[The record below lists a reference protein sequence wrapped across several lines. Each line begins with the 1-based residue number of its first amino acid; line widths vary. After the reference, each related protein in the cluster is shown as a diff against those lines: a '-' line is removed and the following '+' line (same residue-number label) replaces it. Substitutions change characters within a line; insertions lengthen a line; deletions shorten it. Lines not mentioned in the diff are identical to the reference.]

1 MLTRRI
7 GSLTVLTILAAAGSA
22 LLVAQA
28 PQDVSTWSSAGL
40 FQNPYGDGPSVALAD
55 GRTLIVGG
63 ATSDGTPTDVVAIFD
78 SATNVLTTAGAL
90 LSPRTGHT
98 ATLQKDGRILVT
110 GGLNGSLVSADVE
123 VFDPVSGTSTLVTTL
138 PEPRTGHSAARL
150 NDGRV
155 FIVGGRTLDG
165 LTLRSALVFDPD
177 TNAITPVMAQLATA
191 RAFASATTLL
201 DGRVVVIGGTTD
213 GTTDLK
219 SAEVFTPLADSFS
232 TLSTL
237 LTDPARGHSAVMLP
251 NNGSVIVVGGTS
263 NGAPRQAVDLLL
275 PAEFPDPFSYGD
287 GQFASTAPL
296 GVPRSNVIAG
306 PTPIEGYAFAAGGGT
321 NDFEQYRFATIK
333 TDKDDYAPGQHA
345 VITGTGWQPGEQ
357 VKLVF
362 QEDPAVHDDYE
373 LMLTADGQGN
383 IYTDQWAPEQH
394 DLNVRFY
401 LTASDSKSKAQTT
414 FTDGNLSSTITF
426 SITPGSVTPGGTLSW
441 SVTALCEDGNNANQ
455 SCASEGYTNGG
466 PVQNGYTVAIQ
477 QATSANFNQGLVTR
491 ATVNTTSGAASGTF
505 AAPATGGPYF
515 YRARHDNQNL
525 SNVPAVGN
533 NPNSWQ
539 PEDSSS
545 VTVTLVTDTT
555 PPVITPVVTGT
566 LGNNGWYK
574 SNVTVAW
581 TVTDNESTVTS
592 PACTSST
599 VTTDTAGQT
608 FSCSATSAGGTA
620 SNSVTIKRDASAPN
634 APTAAKSPAANASGW
649 NNTDVT
655 VSYTDNGDNGPSGI
669 AVCTSSTTFTTET
682 AGTSTSGSC
691 FDNAGNTS
699 PSTPVTVKIDKTA
712 PINVVGAAAR
722 PADHNGW
729 FTSPVNI
736 NFSGVDG
743 LSGIASCT
751 SVSFSGPEGAAVQ
764 VSGFCTDVA
773 GNASPNAVFV
783 VKYDTTA
790 PSISGSRTPAAN
802 GFGWN
807 NADVTVSFTCTDA
820 TSGVAPGNP
829 TGNSVVSTEG
839 SGQSRTGTCVD
850 NAGLSASATVSNINI
865 DKTAPTINATRTP
878 APNADGWNNTDV
890 TANYTASDALSG
902 LDSAATGSH
911 VFNTDGANQS
921 HTFTVT
927 DKAGNSASATI
938 SDVNID
944 RVAPEISGLRAPA
957 ANANG
962 WNNTDVTVSFS
973 CTDAASGLATGYPPA
988 PTTVSTEG
996 ANQSVNGSC
1005 ADKAG
1010 NTASASVTGI
1020 NIDKTA
1026 PTISANRTPAANAN
1040 GWNNTDVTANYTASD
1055 ALSGLDAPATGSHV
1069 FNTEGTGLSHT
1080 FTVTDKAGNSAS
1092 ATISD
1097 VKIDKTAPTIT
1108 GSRTPLANANG
1119 WNNTDVTANYNA
1131 SDALSG
1137 LDATSPATG
1146 SHNFTIEGEGQSFTF
1161 TVTDQAGNSASF
1173 SVSNVSIDKTAPT
1186 INANRTPGAN
1196 ANGWNNTDV
1205 TANYTASDALSGLD
1219 APATGSHVF
1228 NTEGNGLSHT
1238 FNVVDKAGNSA
1249 SATVSG
1255 VKIDRTAPAISGSRT
1270 PLANA
1275 NGWNNTDVTA
1285 NYNASDAL
1293 SGLDAASPATGSH
1306 LFSAEGAG
1314 QSFTFTVTDQAG
1326 NSASFT
1332 ISDVRIDKTVPAISA
1347 QRDTPANANGW
1358 NNTDVSSSYNASDA
1372 LSGLESPATG
1382 TFTFTVEGNNLS
1394 HTFTVV
1400 DLAGNSASATVS
1412 GVMIDKTAP
1421 LISGNRAPLANPN
1434 GWNNTDVTASYNA
1447 SDGLSGLDATS
1458 PATGS
1463 HVFSNEGAGQFF
1475 TFTVTDQA
1483 GNSASATISNVNID
1497 KTVPSISAQRDT
1509 APNANGWNNTDVS
1522 SSYNASDALSGLE
1535 SPATGTFTFTVEGN
1549 NLSHTFTV
1557 VDLAGNSA
1565 SATVSGVK
1573 IDKTAPAI
1581 SGSRTPAANGNG
1593 WNNSDVTAT
1602 YNASDGLSGLD
1613 AASPATGSHLFS
1625 AELAGQSFTF
1635 TVTDQAGNTASFAIS
1650 NVNIDKTAP
1659 SISAQRDTAPNANG
1673 WNNGDVLSSY
1683 SASDGLSG
1691 LDSPATGGFT
1701 FTGEGASLSHTF
1713 TVFDLAGNSA
1723 SATVSGV
1730 KIDRTAPSINA
1741 NRTPAA
1747 NANGWNNSNVTATYN
1762 ASDALAGLDAASP
1775 ATGSH
1780 LFSAEL
1786 AGQSFTFSVT
1796 DLAGNSASATISNV
1810 NIDKTAPSISAQR
1823 DTPANAY
1830 GWNNTDVLSSYT
1842 ASDGLSGLDSL
1853 ATGGFTFSS
1862 EGNNQSHVFTVAD
1875 KAGNSAS
1882 ATVSGVKIDK
1892 TTPVVA
1898 VTGVSNSAVYT
1909 LGTVPP
1915 AGCSTTD
1922 PLSGVLASAALSTSG
1937 AVPPGVGTI
1946 TASCAGATDKA
1957 GNAASTTSVTFTVQF
1972 AAEAV
1977 MCNGAP
1983 GRQMLQPI
1991 NFTGSSVFP
2000 KKGGSTV
2007 PAKFRVCGTDGVSIG
2022 PTPVVKNFVLYGVL
2036 NGTTVD
2042 VNEAPVESTNND
2054 TAFRWSASDAQWIF
2068 NISTKDLAA
2077 GKTYVYRVYLHD
2089 GTYIQF
2095 QFGLK

>member
-7 GSLTVLTILAAAGSA
+7 GSIGILTILAAVGSA

-28 PQDVSTWSSAGL
+28 PQQVSTWASAGV
-40 FQNPYGDGPSVALAD
+40 FDNPHGDGPSVALAD

-63 ATSDGTPTDVVAIFD
+63 AANGMPTHVVAIFD
-78 SATNVLTTAGAL
+78 PATNVLTTAGAL
-90 LSPRTGHT
+90 LTPRTEHT
-98 ATLQKDGRILVT
+98 ATLQKDGRVLVI

-123 VFDPVSGTSTLVTTL
+123 LFDPASGTSTLVTTL

-155 FIVGGRTLDG
+155 LIVGGRSAAG
-165 LTLRSALVFDPD
+165 ATLRTALIFDPG
-177 TNAITPVMAQLATA
+177 TNAVVPVAGELQVG

-201 DGRVVVIGGTTD
+201 DGRVIIIGGMN

-219 SAEVFTPLADSFS
+219 SAEIFYPAAGSFS
-232 TLSTL
+232 PVSTQ
-237 LTDPARGHSAVMLP
+237 LTAPAHGHTAVMLP
-251 NNGSVIVVGGTS
+251 NNGSVMVVGGTS
-263 NGAPRQAVDLLL
+263 DGAPQQGVDLFL

-287 GQFASTAPL
+287 GQFAPTAPL
-296 GVPRSNVIAG
+296 SVARSNVIAG
-306 PTPIEGYAFAAGGGT
+306 PTPTEGYAFAAGGGS

-333 TDKDDYAPGQHA
+333 TDKDDYAPGQYA

-357 VKLVF
+357 VRLVF
-362 QEDPAVHDDYE
+362 QEDPAVHDDYV

-401 LTASDSKSKAQTT
+401 LTATDSKSKAQTT
-414 FTDGNLSSTITF
+414 FTDGNLSSAITF
-426 SITPGSVTPGGTLSW
+426 SIGPGSVTPGATLTW
-441 SVTALCEDGNNANQ
+441 SLTAVCQDGGGPNT
-455 SCASEGYTNGG
+455 CASEGYTHNGS
-466 PVQNGYTVAIQ
+466 VQNGYLVDIQ
-477 QATSANFNQGLVTR
+477 QATNATFTQNLVTR
-491 ATVNTTSGAASGTF
+491 VVNAGTTSGAASGTF
-505 AAPATGGPYF
+505 AAPSTGGPYF
-515 YRARHDNQNL
+515 YRARHNNQNL
-525 SNVPAVGN
+525 ANAPAQGN
-533 NPNSWQ
+533 DPNSWQ
-539 PEDSSS
+539 PATSNS
-545 VTVTLVTDTT
+545 VTVTLITDTT
-555 PPVITPVVTGT
+555 PPVITPTVTGT
-566 LGNNGWYK
+566 LGNDGWYK
-574 SNVTVAW
+574 SNVTIAW

-592 PACTSST
+592 PACTTST
-599 VTTDTAGQT
+599 LTTDTAGQV
-608 FSCSATSAGGTA
+608 FSCSATSAGGTS

-634 APTAAKSPAANASGW
+634 APTAAKSPTANASGW

-655 VSYTDNGDNGPSGI
+655 VSFTDAGDNGPSGI
-669 AVCTSSTTFTTET
+669 ASCTSAVTLTTET
-682 AGTSTSGSC
+682 AGTNVSGSC
-691 FDNAGNTS
+691 TDNAGNVSLATS
-699 PSTPVTVKIDKTA
+699 VTVKIDKTA

-722 PADHNGW
+722 PADHNDW
-729 FTSPVNI
+729 FTSPVNV
-736 NFSGVDG
+736 NFSGVDA

-751 SVSFSGPEGAAVQ
+751 TVAFSGPDGSGVS
-764 VSGFCTDVA
+764 VSGSCTDVA
-773 GNASPNAVFV
+773 GNTSPNAVFLV
-783 VKYDTTA
+783 NYDTTA
-790 PSISGSRTPAAN
+790 PSISGSRTPVAN

-829 TGNSVVSTEG
+829 TGNAVVSAEG
-839 SGQSRTGTCVD
+839 AGQSRTGTCVD
-850 NAGLSASATVSNINI
+850 NAGHSASATVSDINI
-865 DKTAPTINATRTP
+865 DKTAPTIDATRTP

-902 LDSAATGSH
+902 LDSAPAGSH

-944 RVAPEISGLRAPA
+944 RAAPEISGLRSPD
-957 ANANG
+957 ANGNG
-962 WNNTDVTVSFS
+962 WNNTDVTVTFS
-973 CTDAASGLATGYPPA
+973 CTDSASGLAAGYPPA
-988 PTTVSTEG
+988 PTTVTTEG

-1005 ADKAG
+1005 VDKAG
-1010 NTASASVTGI
+1010 NTANASVTGI

-1026 PTISANRTPAANAN
+1026 PS
-1040 GWNNTDVTANYTASD
+1040 
-1055 ALSGLDAPATGSHV
+1055 
-1069 FNTEGTGLSHT
+1069 
-1080 FTVTDKAGNSAS
+1080 
-1092 ATISD
+1092 
-1097 VKIDKTAPTIT
+1097 
-1108 GSRTPLANANG
+1108 
-1119 WNNTDVTANYNA
+1119 
-1131 SDALSG
+1131 
-1137 LDATSPATG
+1137 
-1146 SHNFTIEGEGQSFTF
+1146 
-1161 TVTDQAGNSASF
+1161 
-1173 SVSNVSIDKTAPT
+1173 
-1186 INANRTPGAN
+1186 
-1196 ANGWNNTDV
+1196 
-1205 TANYTASDALSGLD
+1205 
-1219 APATGSHVF
+1219 
-1228 NTEGNGLSHT
+1228 
-1238 FNVVDKAGNSA
+1238 
-1249 SATVSG
+1249 
-1255 VKIDRTAPAISGSRT
+1255 
-1270 PLANA
+1270 
-1275 NGWNNTDVTA
+1275 
-1285 NYNASDAL
+1285 
-1293 SGLDAASPATGSH
+1293 
-1306 LFSAEGAG
+1306 
-1314 QSFTFTVTDQAG
+1314 
-1326 NSASFT
+1326 
-1332 ISDVRIDKTVPAISA
+1332 ISA
-1347 QRDTPANANGW
+1347 QRDTPANGNGW
-1358 NNTDVSSSYNASDA
+1358 NNGDVSSSYSASDA

-1382 TFTFTVEGNNLS
+1382 TFNFTVEGNNLS

-1447 SDGLSGLDATS
+1447 SDA
-1458 PATGS
+1458 
-1463 HVFSNEGAGQFF
+1463 
-1475 TFTVTDQA
+1475 
-1483 GNSASATISNVNID
+1483 
-1497 KTVPSISAQRDT
+1497 
-1509 APNANGWNNTDVS
+1509 
-1522 SSYNASDALSGLE
+1522 
-1535 SPATGTFTFTVEGN
+1535 
-1549 NLSHTFTV
+1549 
-1557 VDLAGNSA
+1557 
-1565 SATVSGVK
+1565 
-1573 IDKTAPAI
+1573 
-1581 SGSRTPAANGNG
+1581 
-1593 WNNSDVTAT
+1593 
-1602 YNASDGLSGLD
+1602 LSGLD

-1625 AELAGQSFTF
+1625 AEVAGQSFTF
-1635 TVTDQAGNTASFAIS
+1635 TVTDLAGNSASATIS

-1659 SISAQRDTAPNANG
+1659 SISAQRDTAANVNG

-1691 LDSPATGGFT
+1691 LDSPATGNFT

-1713 TVFDLAGNSA
+1713 TVIDKAGNSA

-1730 KIDRTAPSINA
+1730 KIDRTAPAINA

-1747 NANGWNNSNVTATYN
+1747 NGNGWNNSDVTATYN
-1762 ASDALAGLDAASP
+1762 ASDALSGLDGASP

-1780 LFSAEL
+1780 LFSAEA

-1823 DTPANAY
+1823 DTAANAY
-1830 GWNNTDVLSSYT
+1830 GWNNSDVLSSYS
-1842 ASDGLSGLDSL
+1842 ASDGLSGLDSP
-1853 ATGGFTFSS
+1853 ATGGFTFTL
-1862 EGNNQSHVFTVAD
+1862 EGANQSHLFTVVD

-1882 ATVSGVKIDK
+1882 ATVNGVNIDK
-1892 TTPVVA
+1892 TVPVVA
-1898 VTGVSNSAVYT
+1898 VTGVSDGTTYT
-1909 LGTVPP
+1909 LGAVPA

-1957 GNAASTTSVTFTVQF
+1957 GNAAATSSVTFTVQF

-2022 PTPVVKNFVLYGVL
+2022 PTPVVKSFVLYGIL
-2036 NGTTVD
+2036 SGTTVD

>member
-1 MLTRRI
+1 VSLDLKRPEGTFMLTRRI

-28 PQDVSTWSSAGL
+28 PQDVSTWSSAGV

-63 ATSDGTPTDVVAIFD
+63 ATSDGTPTEVVAIFD
-78 SATNVLTTAGAL
+78 PATNALTTAGAL

-110 GGLNGSLVSADVE
+110 GGLNGSLVSGDVE
-123 VFDPVSGTSTLVTTL
+123 VFDPVSGTSTLVATL

-155 FIVGGRTLDG
+155 LIVGGRTLDG
-165 LTLRSALVFDPD
+165 VILRSALVIDPD

-191 RAFASATTLL
+191 RASASATTLV
-201 DGRVVVIGGTTD
+201 DGRVVVIGGTD
-213 GTTDLK
+213 GTTDLR
-219 SAEVFTPLADSFS
+219 SAEVFTPLSDSFS
-232 TLSTL
+232 TLSTQ
-237 LTDPARGHSAVMLP
+237 LTDPASGHSAVMLP
-251 NNGSVIVVGGTS
+251 HNGSVLVVGGTS
-263 NGAPRQAVDLLL
+263 NGPPRQGVDLLL

-296 GVPRSNVIAG
+296 SVPRSNVIAG
-306 PTPIEGYAFAAGGGT
+306 PTPTEGYAFAAGGGT

-345 VITGTGWQPGEQ
+345 VITGTGWQAGEQ
-357 VKLVF
+357 VRLVF

-373 LMLTADGQGN
+373 LTLTADGQGN

-414 FTDGNLSSTITF
+414 FTDGNLMSTINF
-426 SITPGSVTPGGTLSW
+426 SITPGSVTPGATLSW
-441 SVTALCEDGNNANQ
+441 SVGATCRDGNGQNQ
-455 SCASEGYTNGG
+455 SCASEGYTDGG
-466 PVQNGYTVAIQ
+466 PVQNGYLVDIQ
-477 QATSANFNQGLVTR
+477 QATNAAFTQNLVTR
-491 ATVNTTSGAASGTF
+491 VVNAGTTSGAVSGTF
-505 AAPATGGPYF
+505 SAPPSGGPFF
-515 YRARHDNQNL
+515 YRARHSNQNL
-525 SNVPAVGN
+525 SDVPVQGSD
-533 NPNSWQ
+533 PNSWQ
-539 PEDSSS
+539 PETSNS

-555 PPVITPVVTGT
+555 PPVITPNVTGT

-574 SNVTVAW
+574 SNVTISW
-581 TVTDNESTVTS
+581 TVTDPQSAITS
-592 PACTSST
+592 PACTTST

-608 FSCSATSAGGTA
+608 FSCSATSAGGTS

-634 APTAAKSPAANASGW
+634 PPTATKSPAANASGW

-669 AVCTSSTTFTTET
+669 AVCTFATTFTTET
-682 AGTSTSGSC
+682 AGTSTSGAC
-691 FDNAGNTS
+691 FDNAGNSST
-699 PSTPVTVKIDKTA
+699 STPVTVKIDKTA
-712 PINVVGAAAR
+712 PINVVGAPAR

-729 FTSPVNI
+729 FTSPVTI
-736 NFSGVDG
+736 NFSGVDA

-751 SVSFSGPEGAAVQ
+751 TVPFSGPDGSGVS
-764 VSGFCTDVA
+764 VSGSCTDVA
-773 GNASPNAVFV
+773 GNTSPNAVFLV
-783 VKYDTTA
+783 NYDTTA

-807 NADVTVSFTCTDA
+807 NADVSVSFTCTDA

-829 TGNSVVSTEG
+829 TGNSVVSSEG
-839 SGQSRTGTCVD
+839 ASQSRTGTCVD

-911 VFNTDGANQS
+911 VFNTDGSNQS

-944 RVAPEISGLRAPA
+944 RVGPEISGLRSPD

-1026 PTISANRTPAANAN
+1026 PTISADRTPAANAN
-1040 GWNNTDVTANYTASD
+1040 GWNNTNVTANYTASD
-1055 ALSGLDAPATGSHV
+1055 ALSGLDSAPTGSHV
-1069 FNTEGTGLSHT
+1069 FNTEGTGLNHT

-1092 ATISD
+1092 ATVSD
-1097 VKIDKTAPTIT
+1097 VKIDKTAPTIS

-1146 SHNFTIEGEGQSFTF
+1146 SH
-1161 TVTDQAGNSASF
+1161 
-1173 SVSNVSIDKTAPT
+1173 
-1186 INANRTPGAN
+1186 
-1196 ANGWNNTDV
+1196 
-1205 TANYTASDALSGLD
+1205 
-1219 APATGSHVF
+1219 
-1228 NTEGNGLSHT
+1228 
-1238 FNVVDKAGNSA
+1238 
-1249 SATVSG
+1249 
-1255 VKIDRTAPAISGSRT
+1255 
-1270 PLANA
+1270 
-1275 NGWNNTDVTA
+1275 
-1285 NYNASDAL
+1285 
-1293 SGLDAASPATGSH
+1293 

-1332 ISDVRIDKTVPAISA
+1332 ISDVQIDKTAPSISA

-1358 NNTDVSSSYNASDA
+1358 NNSDVLSSYSASDG
-1372 LSGLESPATG
+1372 LSGLDSPATG
-1382 TFTFTVEGNNLS
+1382 GFTFTGEGASLS

-1400 DLAGNSASATVS
+1400 DKAGNSASATVS
-1412 GVMIDKTAP
+1412 GVKIDRTAP
-1421 LISGNRAPLANPN
+1421 SINADRTPAANGN
-1434 GWNNTDVTASYNA
+1434 GWNNSNVTATYNA
-1447 SDGLSGLDATS
+1447 SDALAGLDGAS

-1463 HVFSNEGAGQFF
+1463 HLFSAEAAGQSF
-1475 TFTVTDQA
+1475 TFTVTDLA

-1497 KTVPSISAQRDT
+1497 KTAPSISAQRDT

-1565 SATVSGVK
+1565 SATVGGVK

-1625 AELAGQSFTF
+1625 VELAGQSFTF
-1635 TVTDQAGNTASFAIS
+1635 TVTDQAGNSASFTIS

-1659 SISAQRDTAPNANG
+1659 SISAQRDTAPNTNG

-1683 SASDGLSG
+1683 SASDLLSG

-1730 KIDRTAPSINA
+1730 KIDRTAPSINV

-1842 ASDGLSGLDSL
+1842 ASDGLSGLDSP

-1862 EGNNQSHVFTVAD
+1862 EGDYQSHVFTVVD

-1983 GRQMLQPI
+1983 GHQMLQPI

-2068 NISTKDLAA
+2068 NISTKDLTA